1 MIVPPNNPINKRF
14 RGFLPV
20 VVDVETGGF
29 NPETDALLEV
39 ALVILT
45 VDENQQW
52 QREATHFCHLEP
64 FAGSVLEPAALKFT
78 GIDPYHPFRLAKPEK
93 EGLQELFTPIRKAIK
108 KHHCNRAVLVGHN
121 AAFDL
126 NFINAAIK
134 RNHIKRNPFHQFSC
148 FDTATLAG
156 LAIGQTVLSKALQ
169 AIGESWDNDEAHSA
183 LYDAEKTADLFCY
196 IVNQWQ
202 QLNYTKT

>member
-1 MIVPPNNPINKRF
+1 MIVPSNAPINKRF

-29 NPETDALLEV
+29 NHETDALLEV

-45 VDENQQW
+45 VNEQQQW
-52 QREATHFCHLEP
+52 QRESTHFCHIEP
-64 FAGSVLEPAALKFT
+64 FAGANLEPAALKFT
-78 GIDPYHPFRLAKPEK
+78 GIDPFHPFRLAKPEK
-93 EGLQELFTPIRKAIK
+93 EALEDLFAPIHKAVK
-108 KHHCNRAVLVGHN
+108 KHKCTRAVLVGHN

-134 RNHIKRNPFHQFSC
+134 RTKIKKNPFHQFSN
-148 FDTATLAG
+148 FDTATMAG
-156 LAIGQTVLSKALQ
+156 LAIGQTVLSKSLQ
-169 AIGESWDNDEAHSA
+169 TIGEPWDNDEAHSA

-196 IVNQWQ
+196 IVNQWHN
-202 QLNYTKT
+202 LNYKKT